1 MRKQFLFL
9 IFAMLTGFC
18 MCAEYALT
26 KPTANSVFIATY
38 GAHFYPYVWLATIPL
53 NLLIVGLYNRF
64 VAKIGP
70 LRMLTI
76 LAGFGMVINA
86 SCAHYLCQVYWLPFA
101 FYLWKDVYILIM
113 LQQLWSIIHATI
125 TVQRSKY
132 LYVIIFGIG
141 GLGSMTGSLIPSL
154 FAIEMGSAPIL
165 LFNLPLYAIVTLLY
179 AGVVKTAGDIPTSK
193 PDTKETNGL
202 QLIFKSRILQ
212 FILLIVV
219 LMQVASSLVEYQ
231 FNTLVEQSIIDQ
243 DVRTAFYG
251 KLWSIIHSANLCLQF
266 VGSFLL
272 VKILGLR
279 RSHILVPSLLL
290 LNSIAFLALP
300 TLGVMCVAYGTVK
313 AFDYSLFAILKEMLY
328 VPLSSEEK
336 FKAKAIIDVFA
347 YRSSKA
353 LASFVVLFLQLI
365 GFMALA
371 WTAFA
376 LFAIWALVA
385 FRLKRDETAYVT

>member
-1 MRKQFLFL
+1 MRKQILFL

-26 KPTANSVFIATY
+26 KPTANSVFITTY
-38 GAHFYPYVWLATIPL
+38 GAGFYPYAWLATIPL

-76 LAGFGMVINA
+76 LAALGMTINA
-86 SCAHYLCQVYWLPFA
+86 LCAFYLCQFHWLPFA

-125 TVQRSKY
+125 STKSSKY
-132 LYVIIFGIG
+132 LYGILFGVG
-141 GLGSMTGSLIPSL
+141 GLGSITGSLIPSL
-154 FAIEMGSAPIL
+154 FAVEMGSAPIL
-165 LFNLPLYAIVTLLY
+165 LFNLPFYALVTVLYT
-179 AGVVKTAGDIPTSK
+179 GVVKLAGELPSYM
-193 PDTKETNGL
+193 PDVKQEGGL

-219 LMQVASSLVEYQ
+219 LMQVASNLVEYQ
-231 FNTLVEQSIIDQ
+231 FNTLVEHTMTDQ
-243 DVRTAFYG
+243 DLRTAFYG
-251 KLWSIIHSANLCLQF
+251 RLWSIIHTANLCLQF

-279 RSHILVPSLLL
+279 RSHILVPALLL
-290 LNSIAFLALP
+290 LNSVAFLAVP
-300 TLGVMCVAYGTVK
+300 TLGVMCIAYGTVK

-336 FKAKAIIDVFA
+336 FRAKAIIDVFA
-347 YRSSKA
+347 YRSAKA
-353 LASFVVLFLQLI
+353 LASFVVLFLQLVA
-365 GFMALA
+365 FRALA

-376 LFAIWALVA
+376 LFAIWAIAA
-385 FRLKRDETAYVT
+385 FRLEREEKAYIM